1 MAGRKTI
8 RIVVTGKQR
17 PETSVDDMT
26 RLVLALGRELAK
38 RSPEESSPPAREEAA
53 G

>member
-1 MAGRKTI
+1 MAGRKAI

-26 RLVLALGRELAK
+26 RLVLALGRELAQ
-38 RSPEESSPPAREEAA
+38 RSEDSPKPTGEEVA